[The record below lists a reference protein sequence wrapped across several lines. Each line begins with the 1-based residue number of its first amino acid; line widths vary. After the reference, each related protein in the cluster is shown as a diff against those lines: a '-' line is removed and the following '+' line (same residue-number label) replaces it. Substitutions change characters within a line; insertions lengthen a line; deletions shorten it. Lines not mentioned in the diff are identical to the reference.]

1 MRSPGFTLI
10 EILISSVIFLMAV
23 MVALSAFSASIG
35 SQSRSDDVQ
44 ITSQA
49 SKFSL
54 EAISLE
60 ARRAAGI
67 LTGKEFS
74 GSTNTAIVAGFAI
87 VDETE
92 DEDLISDVNAALDT
106 NTDGIAH
113 GKRLLVAISS
123 NDPNEQYV
131 FFRKVDPS
139 GNGSLERRTISQT
152 DAESVSIT
160 PSELNVK
167 DFRLLSPVPV
177 VSTAALV
184 SQPFV
189 EMVLEIAPSK
199 SLSDQKVTTTTL
211 RTTVTSGYYGI
222 KTY

>member
-10 EILISSVIFLMAV
+10 EILISAVIFLMAV
-23 MVALSAFSASIG
+23 MVALSAFSASVG

-60 ARRAAGI
+60 ARRASGL
-67 LTGKEFS
+67 LTDKMFS
-74 GSTNTAIVAGFAI
+74 GTTNTGIVAGFAI

-92 DEDLISDVNAALDT
+92 QEELISDINTGLDA
-106 NTDGIAH
+106 NVDGIAH
-113 GKRLLVAISS
+113 GKRLLVALSL
-123 NDPNEQYV
+123 DEDEQYV
-131 FFRKVDPS
+131 FFRKVDQN
-139 GNGSLERRTISQT
+139 GLGSLERRLVNET
-152 DAESVSIT
+152 DAQSVAIT
-160 PSELNVK
+160 PAELNVK
-167 DFRLLSPVPV
+167 DFRLLSPVPAL
-177 VSTAALV
+177 TTNALV

-199 SLSDQKVTTTTL
+199 SLNDQQFTTTTL

>member
-10 EILISSVIFLMAV
+10 EILISAVIFLMAV
-23 MVALSAFSASIG
+23 MVALSAFSASVG

-60 ARRAAGI
+60 ARRASGL
-67 LTGKEFS
+67 LTDKTFS
-74 GSTNTAIVAGFAI
+74 GTTNTGIVAGFAI

-92 DEDLISDVNAALDT
+92 QEELISDINTGLDA
-106 NTDGIAH
+106 NVDGIAH
-113 GKRLLVAISS
+113 GKRLLVALSA
-123 NDPNEQYV
+123 DENEQYV
-131 FFRKVDPS
+131 FFRKV
-139 GNGSLERRTISQT
+139 GQNGLGSLERRLVGET
-152 DAESVSIT
+152 DAQSVAIT
-160 PSELNVK
+160 PAELNVK
-167 DFRLLSPVPV
+167 DFRLLSPVP
-177 VSTAALV
+177 SLTTNALV

-199 SLSDQKVTTTTL
+199 SLNDQQFTTTTL

>member
-1 MRSPGFTLI
+1 MRSHGFTLI
-10 EILISSVIFLMAV
+10 EILISAVIFLMAV
-23 MVALSAFSASIG
+23 MVALSAFSASVG

-60 ARRAAGI
+60 ARRAAGL
-67 LTGKEFS
+67 LTGKTFS
-74 GSTNTAIVAGFAI
+74 GTTNTGIVAGFAI

-92 DEDLISDVNAALDT
+92 QEELISDINAGLDA
-106 NTDGIAH
+106 NVDGIAH
-113 GKRLLVAISS
+113 GKRLLVALSA
-123 NDPNEQYV
+123 DEDEQYV
-131 FFRKVDPS
+131 FFRTVDQN
-139 GNGSLERRTISQT
+139 GLGSLERRLVDEA
-152 DAESVSIT
+152 DAQSVAIT
-160 PSELNVK
+160 PTELNVK
-167 DFRLLSPVPV
+167 DFRLLSPVPAL
-177 VSTAALV
+177 TTNALV

-199 SLSDQKVTTTTL
+199 SLNDQQFTTTTL